1 MDLNAEAV
9 AVMPVPFELLLDNTI
24 GRAVEGADGLDRR
37 EKQKQDGRGEAE
49 FLHLR
54 TPRVVEQIPGACLS

>member
-1 MDLNAEAV
+1 MDINAEAV
-9 AVMPVPFELLLDNTI
+9 AVMPVPLKLLFNDAI